1 MSNDVKFVDVD
12 NSVLVSKNK
21 VAEGG
26 TYIFGGTNDCELNV
40 TYNYSP
46 LFYEVLPDDEGLK
59 WLYGKTGKESIPILE
74 RAIDHLGIKRD
85 DNYWKATRGNAGYSL
100 SILLGWAKEFPNG
113 RFIIY

>member
-21 VAEGG
+21 VTEGG
-26 TYIFGGTNDCELNV
+26 TYVFGGTNDCELNV

-46 LFYEVLPDDEGLK
+46 FFYEVFPDNEGLR
-59 WLYGKTGKESIPILE
+59 WLEATSGEEAIPILKK
-74 RAIDHLGIKRD
+74 AIRNLGIERD
-85 DNYWKATRGNAGYSL
+85 DDYWKATKGNAGYSL

-113 RFIIY
+113 RFAIY